1 MLPPQHEDGPLL
13 TSKKGRRV
21 ANAVWIVFWIFVVVL
36 LEIRASHWWF
46 AILFLVFTALAGW
59 AESCYAVEESR
70 IRRFGSKE
78 AADKDTLDFLNR
90 RPPYDK

>member
-1 MLPPQHEDGPLL
+1 M
-13 TSKKGRRV
+13 
-21 ANAVWIVFWIFVVVL
+21 
-36 LEIRASHWWF
+36 
-46 AILFLVFTALAGW
+46 ALAAW
-59 AESCYAVEESR
+59 AESGYAVEESR